1 MENKLPLFENRKMV
15 SFAETEDAANFNR
28 ALDEAVQLSDGGP
41 IEVQRYDT
49 DHYVEYQ
56 IKFQGVITVH
66 CNKPLSWTDPRL
78 W

>member
-1 MENKLPLFENRKMV
+1 MNKYPEDK
-15 SFAETEDAANFNR
+15 DAANFNR
-28 ALDEAVQLSDGGP
+28 AMDEAVQLSDGGP

-56 IKFQGVITVH
+56 IKFQGTITVH
-66 CNKPLSWTDPRL
+66 CNKPLSWIDPRL

>member
-1 MENKLPLFENRKMV
+1 M
-15 SFAETEDAANFNR
+15 
-28 ALDEAVQLSDGGP
+28 DEAVQLSDGGP

-56 IKFQGVITVH
+56 IKFQGTITVH

-78 W
+78 WLEL